1 VTRDLGDGYELDDA
15 KERID
20 LAEVHRF
27 LSEES
32 YWAKGRPYE
41 VQAEFVELAARV
53 VGLYHDGRQVG
64 FCRAAYMPGLS
75 SVYLADVYVLEEHR
89 GRGLGEEMVREMIEN
104 GPFADKVWTLHTK
117 DMHQLYRKL
126 GFDVPSERLME
137 RAPPQAD
144 KRSTSQASES
154 G

>member
-1 VTRDLGDGYELDDA
+1 VKRDLGDGYELDDSE
-15 KERID
+15 ERID
-20 LAEVHRF
+20 LAEVHRY

-32 YWAKGRPYE
+32 YWAKGREYATQE
-41 VQAEFVELAARV
+41 AFVQLAARV

-64 FCRAAYMPGLS
+64 FCRAAYVSGLS

-89 GRGLGEEMVREMIEN
+89 GRRLGEEMVREMIEN
-104 GPFADKVWTLHTK
+104 GPLAGHAWTLHTK
-117 DMHQLYRKL
+117 DMHPLYRKF

-137 RAPPQAD
+137 RPRGYGD
-144 KRSTSQASES
+144 RRSTSQASES